1 MRRFVATVSGVGDA
15 GASLSWWRRLRAAH
29 VRFNHGFYGDRL
41 VVVDGQLAMRRRGPW
56 FRPRLV
62 FSSDGLLVPVRPW
75 STSGS
80 RVELRRWDAEWAL
93 AVKPRW
99 TGRARLVLDA
109 DDDGYR
115 GPLAGE
121 WVLGYADAVVEL
133 VEQLRADSSAQAG
146 LAEPDR
152 VRRLVTLLDGR
163 AWNWPVTESTRRRA
177 LIDAL
182 AVVRGDQV

>member
-1 MRRFVATVSGVGDA
+1 M
-15 GASLSWWRRLRAAH
+15 SWWRRVRAAH

-41 VVVDGQLAMRRRGPW
+41 VVVEGQLAMRRRSPW

-62 FSSDGLLVPVRPW
+62 FSSDGLMIPVRPW

-80 RVELRRWDAEWAL
+80 RVELRRWDAQWSL
-93 AVKPRW
+93 TVKPRW

-133 VEQLRADSSAQAG
+133 VEQLRTDPSARAG

-163 AWNWPVTESTRRRA
+163 AWNWPVSDSTRHRA
-177 LIDAL
+177 LSDAL
-182 AVVRGDQV
+182 AVLRSDQV